1 MSKPGWKTAMVVFH
15 DTPAAA
21 SPDLATQERSSTAQR
36 QELVTHLAAA
46 GASAEVTLP
55 PASPLPSLLV
65 EGTARGLE
73 EVLRAPSVK
82 EVLEIS
88 GDIEMEAF

>member
-21 SPDLATQERSSTAQR
+21 DPDLAIQERASSAQR
-36 QELVTHLAAA
+36 EQLVTHLAAA
-46 GASAEVTLP
+46 GASAEVALP

-65 EGTARGLE
+65 EGSPLGLE

-88 GDIEMEAF
+88 GDIEMEAL